1 MLPAILSRQ
10 SPLLPDA
17 GTAPRSFYAGRRL
30 AGGEDERQIAR
41 WNGVCG
47 DKGRWKQN
55 LIAKCLRDGKSYD
68 DPTVSPVV
76 RQTLLHW
83 AYELQEADFRSGAK
97 RVKLHGAS
105 YVPRDQLS
113 GIVKRSGGKSE
124 GGGGGEAEEEESA
137 AKKAAGNKQG
147 REERAKRRAEGG
159 AAATAGEGA
168 RPATKPRA
176 AYSSSAAAPP
186 PEPLS
191 EYEKQR
197 DETKARNQRKLEELG
212 LA

>member
-1 MLPAILSRQ
+1 MLPDTLRRLF
-10 SPLLPDA
+10 PLLPDA

-68 DPTVSPVV
+68 DQTVSPVV

-97 RVKLHGAS
+97 RVKSHGAS

-113 GIVKRSGGKSE
+113 GIVKRGGGKSE
-124 GGGGGEAEEEESA
+124 GGGGEEEEEESA

-147 REERAKRRAEGG
+147 REERAKRRVEGG

-168 RPATKPRA
+168 RPATKRRA
-176 AYSSSAAAPP
+176 ASSSSAAAPP

-197 DETKARNQRKLEELG
+197 DATKARNQRKLEELG